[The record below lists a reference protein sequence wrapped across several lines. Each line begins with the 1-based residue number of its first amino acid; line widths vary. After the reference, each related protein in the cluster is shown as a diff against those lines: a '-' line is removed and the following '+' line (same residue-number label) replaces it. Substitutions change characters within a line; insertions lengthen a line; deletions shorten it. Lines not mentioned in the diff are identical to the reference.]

1 MAYEQ
6 LRLSRSLSLLELALS
21 LLLLCIFASLFLHRV
36 MIMTVAAE
44 DRYLALAIN
53 QIRAELMIWSA
64 EKLISQRYGEI
75 AGLAAD
81 NPVGI
86 AFQPPANYAGT
97 VADVDEV
104 DMAPGSWLFETD
116 TGRLVYRVTNTDY
129 FHNESGAL
137 PLVRLDFVLGYEDR
151 DHDGRYDQGRDV
163 PRQLLVKVLDRYTWN
178 Y

>member
-6 LRLSRSLSLLELALS
+6 LRMSRSLSLLELALS
-21 LLLLCIFASLFLHRV
+21 FLMLCLFAGLFLQRV

-44 DRYLALAIN
+44 DRYLELAIS

-64 EKLISQRYGEI
+64 EKLIDQRYEDIAALAGE
-75 AGLAAD
+75 

-86 AFQPPANYAGT
+86 AFQSPVNYAGS
-97 VADVDEV
+97 APEV
-104 DMAPGSWLFETD
+104 KAASMAPGSWLFETD

-137 PLVRLDFVLGYEDR
+137 PLVRLDFELGYEDR

-163 PRQLLVKVLDRYTWN
+163 PRQLLVKVMDRYSWN